1 MDQIGSPITLEV
13 WQYIMLPVSGVIGFL
28 LKILWDYVTTNQKEK
43 DDAQDAKVEQ
53 LRSDIDVIR
62 GNVSKVS
69 SDTDAMVREF
79 ESQMFS
85 RLDDV
90 MKGIQGIDRRMVV
103 FEANNKVAE
112 EKIEENKQRV
122 GILEARVS
130 KAEERMSILENKL
143 A

>member
-1 MDQIGSPITLEV
+1 MDQSGSAISMEV
-13 WQYIMLPVSGVIGFL
+13 WQYVMLPVSGVIGFL
-28 LKILWDYVTTNQKEK
+28 LKTLWDYVTTNQKEK
-43 DDAQDAKVEQ
+43 DEAQDAEVRQ
-53 LRSDIDVIR
+53 LRSDMDVIR
-62 GNVSKVS
+62 GDVSKVS

-90 MKGIQGIDRRMVV
+90 MKGIRGIDRRMVV

-122 GILEARVS
+122 GLLEARVS

-143 A
+143 S